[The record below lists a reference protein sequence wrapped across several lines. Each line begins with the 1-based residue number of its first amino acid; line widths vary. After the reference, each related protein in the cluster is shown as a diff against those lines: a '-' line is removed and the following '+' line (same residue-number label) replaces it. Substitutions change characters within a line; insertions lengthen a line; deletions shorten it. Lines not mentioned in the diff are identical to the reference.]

1 MKTKILVGVAMAVF
15 AVLSLTVGALAQG
28 PQPGWDWRVQPPIA
42 GAPLDTQTQQ
52 ALIDA
57 LNDEYHA
64 HAFYQAVIDKFGQVA
79 PFTNILRA
87 ESAHIAAVQSLMTRY
102 GLAIPADSYIGQVQ
116 APATL
121 NDALQAAVDAEK
133 ANVALYDRFAFITQ
147 PDIQAVFAQLRNVSQ
162 TRHLPAFENAL
173 NAGTGTTPQ
182 YQFFGRRWTR

>member
-1 MKTKILVGVAMAVF
+1 MKTKILIGVAIAVV
-15 AVLSLTVGALAQG
+15 AVLSLTVGAFAQG
-28 PQPGWDWRVQPPIA
+28 PQPGWGWQVQPPAA
-42 GAPLDTQTQQ
+42 GAPLDVQTQQ

-79 PFTNILRA
+79 PFINILRA

-102 GLAIPADSYIGQVQ
+102 GMPIPADSYIGQVQ

-121 NDALQAAVDAEK
+121 DDALRAAVDAEK
-133 ANVALYDRFAFITQ
+133 ANVALYDRFTFITQ
-147 PDIQAVFAQLRNVSQ
+147 SDIQAVFDQLRNVSQ

-173 NAGTGTTPQ
+173 SAGTSAISQ